1 MDEGKGGLNDAAAG
15 QAVIDVGCGSGI
27 LAIGALKLGASHAL
41 AVDIDS
47 ASIRSTNENAATN
60 QVSERLEVGLGSVA
74 EVRDRHFSLRRAPLV
89 LANILAPVI
98 IRLFED
104 GLGELPTPGG
114 KLVLSGI
121 LFEQAAAVRQAAEA
135 KGLQFVEQ
143 VQQGDWVALV
153 FNRA

>member
-1 MDEGKGGLNDAAAG
+1 MVPRAIVQHDFRMRMLRELSSLPQVQPFRGLAEDVISAAAMD
-15 QAVIDVGCGSGI
+15 AE
-27 LAIGALKLGASHAL
+27 AALFHHL
-41 AVDIDS
+41 
-47 ASIRSTNENAATN
+47 
-60 QVSERLEVGLGSVA
+60 
-74 EVRDRHFSLRRAPLV
+74 LRRAPLV

-104 GLGELPTPGG
+104 GLGELPSPGG